1 MMLSRLCAALAI
13 CVLPLTAAASEGDV
27 TAGKKVFKKCGACH
41 FVDKEKKKVGPSLMG
56 VIGRTA
62 GTWGKY
68 KYSKAMKAAGDG
80 GLAWTAEQLDEYL
93 IKPRKLVPGTKMTFP
108 GLKKPE
114 DRTNVI
120 AYIKT
125 FSEPPAE

>member
-1 MMLSRLCAALAI
+1 MMLSRLCAVLAV
-13 CVLPLTAAASEGDV
+13 CTLPFSAAADEGDA

-41 FVDKEKKKVGPSLMG
+41 FVDKEKKKIGPSLKG
-56 VIGRTA
+56 VIDRTA

-68 KYSKAMKAAGDG
+68 KYSKAMKAAGQG
-80 GLAWTAEQLDEYL
+80 GLAWSEEKLAEYL
-93 IKPRKLVPGTKMTFP
+93 IKPKKLVPGTKMAFP